1 MVNDK
6 VLETSKEMYVE
17 QKCLI
22 FYKTLKGKCLS
33 VPVGILKDYNKLKER
48 KLCQKK

>member
-6 VLETSKEMYVE
+6 VLEISKEMYVE

-22 FYKTLKGKCLS
+22 FYKTLKEN
-33 VPVGILKDYNKLKER
+33 V
-48 KLCQKK
+48 

>member
-22 FYKTLKGKCLS
+22 FYKTLKEN
-33 VPVGILKDYNKLKER
+33 V
-48 KLCQKK
+48 

>member
-22 FYKTLKGKCLS
+22 FYK
-33 VPVGILKDYNKLKER
+33 ILKENV
-48 KLCQKK
+48 

>member
-6 VLETSKEMYVE
+6 VLETSKEVCVE

-22 FYKTLKGKCLS
+22 FY
-33 VPVGILKDYNKLKER
+33 
-48 KLCQKK
+48 